1 MIAETDLP
9 AQLRDEG
16 TPLAVAAA
24 DEIERLRAEVTRLE
38 AKLALTLGGMHRH
51 QRDEYETI
59 TFEWN
64 VPPSGPGH
72 EVSRETPGK
81 ED

>member
-1 MIAETDLP
+1 MS
-9 AQLRDEG
+9 G
-16 TPLAVAAA
+16 SLAVPETLEQALA
-24 DEIERLRAEVTRLE
+24 EIERLRAEVTSLE
-38 AKLALTLGGMHRH
+38 AKLAITLGGMHRH

-59 TFEWN
+59 SFVWN

-72 EVSRETPGK
+72 EVSRETPDK